1 MVEVSEDQAVQS
13 WASLVWPDKM
23 PTPEIVPGDQAV
35 LLGAGSSDLVRGV
48 RMIRPKGEPIN
59 DDDKA
64 LRAAEA
70 AVRAGGSG
78 WVELSPDKPAHFLV
92 AIKPEDD
99 TYEICDK
106 DGVPIKN
113 LRPPLKAD
121 DPASAAK
128 VVSRLVH
135 LAKYRATQEL
145 ENFDATSPL
154 CGKLVV
160 EWIGWQDKYVKGRRP
175 TPQPF
180 DVREGRIPTL
190 KAGQT
195 AWLRIRNDFTRDLNI
210 VVLDLESNWAITQTY
225 PQNGDFEVVSK
236 QSELLAPFGLP
247 LTASLPDGYDEGY
260 DTAQGPGGNRPA
272 ELPRLDAARTRR
284 ADPQEQER
292 FGYTGRPA
300 ERPRSAPRLGHRRPA
315 CHADVDPGHIR
326 ERRMDDGPGPDPH
339 REVNRIGRL
348 LGRAR
353 DPCVPRIVRRRCY
366 HPHLCRKQYF
376 GAMSK
381 TGVPTAK
388 VDPVTTGVV
397 GIVVT
402 TGTRTVWV
410 PVVVG
415 WVGVVVPT
423 GVWLLVV
430 VAGGWPEPPKPS
442 GVGMAGAAAE
452 A

>member
-13 WASLVWPDKM
+13 WASLVWPDNM

-35 LLGAGSSDLVRGV
+35 LLGTGSSDLVRGV
-48 RMIRPKGEPIN
+48 RMIRPKGSLSTTTTS
-59 DDDKA
+59 

-92 AIKPEDD
+92 TIKPEDD

-260 DTAQGPGGNRPA
+260 DTLKVLAAIGPPNFRALTLPALDEPIPRNRSGSVTRGGPPSALDQLLASVTADQPA
-272 ELPRLDAARTRR
+272 TRTL
-284 ADPQEQER
+284 
-292 FGYTGRPA
+292 TPA
-300 ERPRSAPRLGHRRPA
+300 TSAS
-315 CHADVDPGHIR
+315 DEWTTVQVQI
-326 ERRMDDGPGPDPH
+326 
-339 REVNRIGRL
+339 
-348 LGRAR
+348 
-353 DPCVPRIVRRRCY
+353 RIVR
-366 HPHLCRKQYF
+366 
-376 GAMSK
+376 
-381 TGVPTAK
+381 
-388 VDPVTTGVV
+388 
-397 GIVVT
+397 
-402 TGTRTVWV
+402 
-410 PVVVG
+410 
-415 WVGVVVPT
+415 
-423 GVWLLVV
+423 
-430 VAGGWPEPPKPS
+430 
-442 GVGMAGAAAE
+442 
-452 A
+452 